1 MKQVKTTGLS
11 IMRNEELFGI
21 AKFVCNEVETN
32 FPDDPEEGIYPLA
45 EPRTSL
51 INSFKI
57 FDDYMN
63 QPRTDSITKLCQEWD
78 DKRTKAW
85 RNSYDYTVLM
95 NKYPGGNLDNYPQ
108 EVLEIYLKY
117 GNPSSL
123 SQTEKTS
130 RLHNLLQDLKAY
142 MAGLLENKFDYKP
155 WLDELERCEDQF
167 EEVEHRRAEEKAK
180 IEVGAVDK
188 ARKDCEKALK
198 DFLDMVNVVVKYQK
212 TTDYDSFID
221 NVNNY
226 ISRQLA
232 FVKSRST
239 KAQNKKKEEE
249 AKDNTDDKLSKE
261 EE

>member
-32 FPDDPEEGIYPLA
+32 FPDDPEEGINPLA

-63 QPRTDSITKLCQEWD
+63 QPRTDSITKLCQEYD

-155 WLDELERCEDQF
+155 WLDELERLRISLKKLNTAGQKKRPRSKSGLLIR
-167 EEVEHRRAEEKAK
+167 HEKT
-180 IEVGAVDK
+180 
-188 ARKDCEKALK
+188 
-198 DFLDMVNVVVKYQK
+198 VK
-212 TTDYDSFID
+212 
-221 NVNNY
+221 
-226 ISRQLA
+226 RH
-232 FVKSRST
+232 
-239 KAQNKKKEEE
+239 
-249 AKDNTDDKLSKE
+249 
-261 EE
+261 